1 METKDILKALRKAR
15 GYGRM
20 QEFCEA
26 ADINFGTYQNYESG
40 KRVPTADALIK
51 LADFYGVS
59 VDYILGRTEIPSI
72 DKVGNEFNMSALEKE
87 ILDGYVNLPPN
98 LRGDLMDF
106 LQKAV
111 QKVMK
116 ESSEEH
122 TVTVQYAARSPDSQ
136 GTGTRELTEEQIRA
150 LMNAKNHASDLD

>member
-1 METKDILKALRKAR
+1 MKNNIKRIREEKNMTQQDCTDNLGITLRAW
-15 GYGRM
+15 
-20 QEFCEA
+20 Q
-26 ADINFGTYQNYESG
+26 TYEQ
-40 KRVPTADALIK
+40 
-51 LADFYGVS
+51 GVS
-59 VDYILGRTEIPSI
+59 EPKQKLLFKMADMFGVSIDYLLGRAEMTSVE
-72 DKVGNEFNMSALEKE
+72 KFGGEFNMSALEKE